1 MSKTKVDYS
10 SMSVAELQAE
20 QERLSD
26 ELLEGNVPC
35 NPEERMELLAQ
46 LGVQPDNPTA
56 LELAEVEEWLWK
68 KVSHLPEPKGE
79 E

>member
-1 MSKTKVDYS
+1 
-10 SMSVAELQAE
+10 MSVAELQAE

-68 KVSHLPEPKGE
+68 KVSHLSEPKGE